1 MMWVFLTVKNTTN
14 VWIAKMNIKIFC
26 LFYIAVIAL
35 VAQLTIQ
42 YNIKIVNEHT
52 AQKIAPAQ
60 NINEK

>member
-1 MMWVFLTVKNTTN
+1 
-14 VWIAKMNIKIFC
+14 MNIKIFC